1 MIMNKVT
8 IYIILF
14 VLITACS
21 SSEKPADEVYKIRDI
36 GQLSTTEYTVGK
48 IIKVD
53 DSNYDLTEFE
63 WEEWTKLPKLP
74 QYGDRRI
81 LISCKSKVKAGVD
94 LSKIQDGDIKVI
106 GSTIEIKLPPAEI
119 TSFSMDPRSVR
130 TQMEDLSG
138 YTDRFTEEEK
148 TSFLKQGEEAILEDI
163 GEYGI
168 LEDANNNAEAFLIDF
183 YKQLGFEK
191 VVVKRSITD

>member
-1 MIMNKVT
+1 MKKGIL
-8 IYIILF
+8 YILTLF
-14 VLITACS
+14 LLFACGEDNS
-21 SSEKPADEVYKIRDI
+21 PSDDVYKIRDI

-53 DSNYDLTEFE
+53 DSNYDLTDFE
-63 WEEWTKLPKLP
+63 WEEWTELPKLP

-94 LSKIQDGDIKVI
+94 LSKIKDEDIKVV
-106 GSTIEIKLPPAEI
+106 GNTIEIKLPPAEI

-138 YTDRFTEEEK
+138 YTDPFSEEEK
-148 TSFLKQGEEAILEDI
+148 TNFLKQGEEAIKADLYD
-163 GEYGI
+163 YGI
-168 LEDANNNAEAFLIDF
+168 LEDANDNAEAFLIDF
-183 YKQLGFEK
+183 YKQLGYDK
-191 VVVKRSITD
+191 VVVKRSNVNDE

>member
-1 MIMNKVT
+1 MEK
-8 IYIILF
+8 IILYILTLL
-14 VLITACS
+14 LIFSCNKGS
-21 SSEKPADEVYKIRDI
+21 KPGDDVYKIRDI

-53 DSNYDLTEFE
+53 DSNYDVTEFE
-63 WEEWTKLPKLP
+63 WEEWTKLPKIP

-94 LSKIQDGDIKVI
+94 FSKIKDEDIKVV
-106 GSTIEIKLPPAEI
+106 GTTIEIKLPPAEI

-138 YTDRFTEEEK
+138 YTDPFTEEEK
-148 TSFLKQGEEAILEDI
+148 TDFLKQGEEAIKQDLND
-163 GEYGI
+163 YGI
-168 LEDANNNAEAFLIDF
+168 LEDANDNAEAFLIDF
-183 YKQLGFEK
+183 YKQLGYEK
-191 VVVKRSITD
+191 IVVKRSNGDDE